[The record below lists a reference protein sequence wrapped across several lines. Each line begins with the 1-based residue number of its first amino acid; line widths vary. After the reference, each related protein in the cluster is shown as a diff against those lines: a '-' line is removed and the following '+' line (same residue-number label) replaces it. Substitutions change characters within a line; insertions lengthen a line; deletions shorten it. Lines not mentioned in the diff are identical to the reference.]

1 VAAGAVG
8 TGLPLGLVPGGTG
21 NLLAGNLRLPRRPAD
36 AARLLLRARPRAID
50 LGQVQRADGLHYFAV
65 CGGTGFDARLM
76 ALTGSAEK
84 RRWRMG
90 AYVARAFA
98 ALVRGPANGSR
109 QLWFGRGRE
118 VRVEVLEGPSAPVQ
132 LDGEVTGET
141 PFQVRLVP
149 GALRVLV
156 DPATASQRRDRRG

>member
-1 VAAGAVG
+1 
-8 TGLPLGLVPGGTG
+8 
-21 NLLAGNLRLPRRPAD
+21 
-36 AARLLLRARPRAID
+36 
-50 LGQVQRADGLHYFAV
+50 
-65 CGGTGFDARLM
+65 M

-98 ALVRGPANGSR
+98 ALPQVKSVTHRVTVDGAARELRAAMVLVANCGELIPPFLRLRHDIAPDDGWLDVLALRADGALESVTAFLALLRGPANGSR
-109 QLWFGRGRE
+109 QLWFGRGRD

-132 LDGEVTGET
+132 LDGEVKGET
-141 PFQVRLVP
+141 PFQARLVP

-156 DPATASQRRDRRG
+156 DPATASHGSDRRG

>member
-1 VAAGAVG
+1 MGPRWRGRAERGRGRGGAWG
-8 TGLPLGLVPGGTG
+8 PGGSAGRRGVRGAPRGGGGGGGAGGRRGALVVVATG
-21 NLLAGNLRLPRRPAD
+21 GGVIPPFLRLRHDIAPDDGWLDVLA
-36 AARLLLRARPRAID
+36 L
-50 LGQVQRADGLHYFAV
+50 RADG
-65 CGGTGFDARLM
+65 
-76 ALTGSAEK
+76 ALESVT
-84 RRWRMG
+84 
-90 AYVARAFA
+90 AFL

-149 GALRVLV
+149 
-156 DPATASQRRDRRG
+156 